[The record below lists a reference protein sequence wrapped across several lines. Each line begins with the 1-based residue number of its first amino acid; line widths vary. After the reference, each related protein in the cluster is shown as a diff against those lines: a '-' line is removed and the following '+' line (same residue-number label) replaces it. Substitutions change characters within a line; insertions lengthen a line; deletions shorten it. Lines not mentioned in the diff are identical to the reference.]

1 MNFIFIQIFFFLLLF
16 QSELQKDINN
26 KQEKILEKENKYELI
41 NLTDKNFNTF
51 VNNGKYNRWLILF
64 YIETCYHCERA
75 LQNLNNIL
83 YKKQFKVI
91 NNIKF
96 GIIDVS
102 VNTKINYRFNISQVP
117 QIILIEN
124 NSMIELDLYPNE
136 KNFINFIESNIS
148 DSKNI
153 FPVPKI
159 NLLKYYYLLL
169 DNSIYH
175 FVDKLDEFL
184 KSYNINY
191 ATNPIIFI
199 LLYIIFCVV
208 LWTIIFKV
216 FFKFCEYK
224 KKEKIEIKNEEEN
237 DVNDKSKDNFLKQN
251 KHFRKRR
258 CKK

>member
-1 MNFIFIQIFFFLLLF
+1 MNFIFIQTFFFLLLF

-83 YKKQFKVI
+83 YKRQFKVI

-102 VNTKINYRFNISQVP
+102 VNTKINYRFNISQFP

-124 NSMIELDLYPNE
+124 NSMIELDL
-136 KNFINFIESNIS
+136 
-148 DSKNI
+148 
-153 FPVPKI
+153 
-159 NLLKYYYLLL
+159 
-169 DNSIYH
+169 
-175 FVDKLDEFL
+175 
-184 KSYNINY
+184 
-191 ATNPIIFI
+191 
-199 LLYIIFCVV
+199 
-208 LWTIIFKV
+208 
-216 FFKFCEYK
+216 
-224 KKEKIEIKNEEEN
+224 
-237 DVNDKSKDNFLKQN
+237 
-251 KHFRKRR
+251 
-258 CKK
+258 